1 MREDILSSIKKI
13 GIVGAGKSGV
23 SLAKLAHRL
32 GKSVKLSEISKDLP
46 FKTLRTLKQLS
57 AEIELGRHTQDFF
70 KDVDLVVLSPGVNS
84 EDFYRDILTG
94 LNILWVGEIEFSFW
108 CCKSKNIIA
117 ITGTNGK
124 TTTTFITGQVL
135 KKSLNKKVY
144 ILGNIGNPF
153 SSEVLDIREEDIV
166 VLEVSSF
173 QLETIRYFK
182 PYIACFLN
190 FSPDHLDRYS
200 SLENYFLAKKR
211 IFLNQDF
218 SCYALF
224 PKELEEKLGDV
235 SARKIC
241 LDSRENF
248 SFIEKIL
255 EILGVES
262 VNLYNYLKD
271 FKGLAH
277 RLEFVTEKRGIK
289 FINDSKATNIL
300 ATIFALRTLQGKI
313 ILLAGGKDKNLDY
326 SLIKPYLDKVKSIF
340 LFGEAKDKIKKVL
353 EGTIPLRVVKDLR
366 EAVLLAYRE
375 AQPSDTILLSP
386 MCSSFD
392 MFKNYQERGDFFKS
406 LVYELE

>member
-1 MREDILSSIKKI
+1 MRGDILSSIKKI
-13 GIVGAGKSGV
+13 GIVGAGKSGI

-32 GKSVKLSEISKDLP
+32 GKSVKLSEINKDLP
-46 FKTLRTLKQLS
+46 FKTLRTLKQLGV
-57 AEIELGRHTQDFF
+57 EIELGRHTQDFF

-84 EDFYRDILTG
+84 EYFSRNILAG

-153 SSEVLDIREEDIV
+153 SSEVLDIGERDIV

-200 SLENYFLAKKR
+200 SLESYFLAKKR

-241 LDSRENF
+241 LDRRENF

-340 LFGEAKDKIKKVL
+340 LFGEAKDKIRKFL

-392 MFKNYQERGDFFKS
+392 MFKNYQERGDFFKN

>member
-1 MREDILSSIKKI
+1 MREGILSSIKKV

-23 SLAKLAHRL
+23 SLAKLALSL
-32 GKSVKLSEISKDLP
+32 GKSVKLSEINKDIS
-46 FKTLRTLKQLS
+46 FKTLKSLKQLG
-57 AEIELGRHTQDFF
+57 AEMELGRHTQDFF

-84 EDFYRDILTG
+84 NDFYKNILAG
-94 LNILWVGEIEFSFW
+94 LNIPWVGEIEFSFW

-124 TTTTFITGQVL
+124 TTTTFIIGQVL
-135 KKSLNKKVY
+135 KKSLNKRVY
-144 ILGNIGNPF
+144 VLGNIGNPF
-153 SSEVLDIREEDIV
+153 SSEVLDIGEEDVV

-173 QLETIRYFK
+173 QLETIKYFK
-182 PYIACFLN
+182 PYIACLLN

-200 SLENYFLAKKR
+200 DLESYFLAKKR

-224 PKELEEKLGDV
+224 PKELEEKLRDI
-235 SARKIC
+235 SAQKIC
-241 LDSRENF
+241 LDKGENL

-262 VNLYNYLKD
+262 SNLYNYLRD

-277 RLEFVTEKRGIK
+277 RLEFVAEKRGVK

-300 ATIFALRTLQGKI
+300 ATIFALKTLKGKI

-353 EGTIPLRVVKDLR
+353 EGAVPLRVVKDLR
-366 EAVLLAYRE
+366 EAVLLAYQE
-375 AQPSDTILLSP
+375 AQSSDIILLSP

-392 MFKNYQERGDFFKS
+392 MFKNYQERGEFFKS
-406 LVYELE
+406 LVYELK

>member
-1 MREDILSSIKKI
+1 MRGDILSSIKKI
-13 GIVGAGKSGV
+13 GIVGAGKSGI

-32 GKSVKLSEISKDLP
+32 GKSVKLSEINKDLP
-46 FKTLRTLKQLS
+46 FKTLRTLKQLGV
-57 AEIELGRHTQDFF
+57 EIELGRHTQDFF

-84 EDFYRDILTG
+84 EDFYKNILAG
-94 LNILWVGEIEFSFW
+94 LNILWAGEIEFSFW

-153 SSEVLDIREEDIV
+153 SSEVLDIGERDIV

-200 SLENYFLAKKR
+200 SLESYFLAKKR

-241 LDSRENF
+241 LDRRENF

-340 LFGEAKDKIKKVL
+340 LFGEAKDKIRKFL

-392 MFKNYQERGDFFKS
+392 MFKNYQERGDFFKN